1 MNGVLHYDREKQ
13 LARIAVQLTE
23 ERWGNYREDIL
34 SAAEGSFLEELN
46 ISLAFQRLAAASSA
60 YTLMSRCGLG
70 PKKYFEPQDFR
81 DIPNFNTV
89 PVITQLGQ
97 AVSEACGQVLRR
109 IEAVMK
115 NPPAREPADR
125 ENAVRPQ
132 PKVQGNPKPQ
142 EAKAQE
148 NHIGQKSAPQRAWK
162 NPPLFPFL
170 LRRNSRSKLRLI
182 RQTTPCIWMAFCIK
196 STALACLT
204 CICWTSPRRIRRSG
218 LNQKSA
224 LPLYF
229 FSNRPLAKIRNS
241 NKMGG

>member
-1 MNGVLHYDREKQ
+1 MKGVLHYDREKQ

-23 ERWGNYREDIL
+23 ERWDNYRADIL

-46 ISLAFQRLAAASSA
+46 ISLAFQRLAAASIA

-148 NHIGQKSAPQRAWK
+148 NHIGQKSESPKNAEASSTVPVSSAQEQPLETPSYQADDTVYLDGILYQIDSVGLFDVYLLDPSQAYPALRAEPK
-162 NPPLFPFL
+162 ERFASLFF
-170 LRRNSRSKLRLI
+170 
-182 RQTTPCIWMAFCIK
+182 Q
-196 STALACLT
+196 
-204 CICWTSPRRIRRSG
+204 
-218 LNQKSA
+218 
-224 LPLYF
+224 
-229 FSNRPLAKIRNS
+229 
-241 NKMGG
+241 

>member
-1 MNGVLHYDREKQ
+1 MKGVLHYDREKQ

-34 SAAEGSFLEELN
+34 SAAEGSFLDELN

-60 YTLMSRCGLG
+60 YTLMARCGLG

-89 PVITQLGQ
+89 PVITQLEQ

-115 NPPAREPADR
+115 NPPARELADR

-148 NHIGQKSAPQRAWK
+148 NHIGQKSESPKNAEASSTVPVSSAQEQPLETPSYQAGDTVYLDSVLYQIDSVGPFDVHLLDPSQAYPALRAEPK
-162 NPPLFPFL
+162 ERFASLFF
-170 LRRNSRSKLRLI
+170 
-182 RQTTPCIWMAFCIK
+182 Q
-196 STALACLT
+196 
-204 CICWTSPRRIRRSG
+204 
-218 LNQKSA
+218 
-224 LPLYF
+224 
-229 FSNRPLAKIRNS
+229 
-241 NKMGG
+241 

>member
-1 MNGVLHYDREKQ
+1 MKGVLHYDREKQ

-89 PVITQLGQ
+89 PVITQLEQ

-148 NHIGQKSAPQRAWK
+148 NHIGQKSESPKSAEASSTVPVSSAQEQ
-162 NPPLFPFL
+162 PLETP
-170 LRRNSRSKLRLI
+170 SY
-182 RQTTPCIWMAFCIK
+182 QATTPCIWMAFCIK

-204 CICWTSPRRIRRSG
+204 CICWTPPRRIRRSG

-241 NKMGG
+241 NKMEG